1 MSEKIEALRQDI
13 AELTRTVAEHKND
26 PATLDEEKLAERLAG
41 LQRELDVQRRGEP
54 SRDPGKLV
62 GPEGFRV
69 PASEK
74 VSSGKF
80 AGMKVD
86 ELAFVAK
93 LLEIGHRAY
102 PSRINLPSEEL
113 QKALTATGGSTGD
126 ELVPTS
132 MAAELWEDFFLE
144 SRIVSNIGMVPMPTD
159 PFDMPLGLGDVTWYK
174 GAEATD
180 PQAASDPATAKSTL
194 TSTEQVCEV
203 DWSYNLDE
211 DAVIAV
217 LPALRKRLKVSGGLQ
232 MDKFVLNADG
242 TTDGTG
248 NINHD
253 DGAPET
259 YDYWMSAG
267 QDGIR
272 HIWLVDDSDMGV
284 DAGGD
289 ALADSDILDAL
300 VNMGKY
306 AVNPEKCAIFCD
318 VSTYFKG
325 LQNLDAV
332 QTLDKYGE
340 KAVVLTGELG
350 KYRGIPIVPTSAQEL
365 TEDDGK
371 RNAGGGGTL
380 GQISIPNLDMW
391 NVGFRRELLIEVDRD
406 IQARKL
412 IMVVSFRIAVAAHGT
427 RASAAHT
434 AGIYN
439 ISVS

>member
-1 MSEKIEALRQDI
+1 
-13 AELTRTVAEHKND
+13 
-26 PATLDEEKLAERLAG
+26 
-41 LQRELDVQRRGEP
+41 
-54 SRDPGKLV
+54 
-62 GPEGFRV
+62 
-69 PASEK
+69 
-74 VSSGKF
+74 
-80 AGMKVD
+80 D

-102 PSRINLPSEEL
+102 PSRIELPSDEL
-113 QKALTATGGSTGD
+113 KKALTATGSGTGD

-174 GAEATD
+174 GSEATD
-180 PQAASDPATAKSTL
+180 PQAASDPATDKSTL

-217 LPALRKRLKVSGGLQ
+217 LPALRKRLQVSGGLQ

-242 TTDGTG
+242 TTGASS
-248 NINHD
+248 NINLHD
-253 DGAPET
+253 DTPNS
-259 YDYWMSAG
+259 YDYYLSAG

-272 HIWLVDDSDMGV
+272 HIWLVDDTDMGV

-306 AVNPEKCAIFCD
+306 AVNPEKCAMFCD

-340 KAVVLTGELG
+340 QAVVLTGELG
-350 KYRGIPIVPTSAQEL
+350 KYRGIPIVPTSAQSL
-365 TEDDGK
+365 TMADGMVDSSG
-371 RNAGGGGTL
+371 NTL
-380 GQISIPNLDMW
+380 GQINIPNLDMW

-439 ISVS
+439 ILVS